1 MDIKYRNPIPQG
13 FDAGS
18 LIRWALHQKS
28 KTQAYLAKRTDRSS
42 TTVMDMLKRKSVQA
56 SFIHEASVAL
66 EVDLF
71 HYLSNNLPAHIRI
84 DPRKQEIE
92 ALHAEQKRMADELTA
107 TRKEADRLEEDNRYL
122 KKMIDILAKGR

>member
-1 MDIKYRNPIPQG
+1 MSIKYRNPIPQG
-13 FDAGS
+13 FDAGN
-18 LIRWALHQKS
+18 LLRWGLQQKRR
-28 KTQAYLAKRTDRSS
+28 TQAYLAKRTDRTS

-66 EVDLF
+66 ELDLF
-71 HYLSNNLPAHIRI
+71 HYLSLGLPANIRI
-84 DPRKQEIE
+84 DPRKEEVE
-92 ALHAEQKRMADELTA
+92 ALHVEQKRLADELAA

>member
-13 FDAGS
+13 FDTGRI
-18 LIRWALHQKS
+18 LRWALQQRG
-28 KTQAYLAKRTDRSS
+28 KTQAYLAQKTDRTS
-42 TTVMDMLKRKSVQA
+42 TTVMDMLKRKSAQS

-66 EVDLF
+66 EMDLF
-71 HYLSNNLPAHIRI
+71 HYLSLGLPAHIRI
-84 DPRKQEIE
+84 DPRKEEIE
-92 ALHAEQKRMADELTA
+92 ALLAEQKRLADELAA